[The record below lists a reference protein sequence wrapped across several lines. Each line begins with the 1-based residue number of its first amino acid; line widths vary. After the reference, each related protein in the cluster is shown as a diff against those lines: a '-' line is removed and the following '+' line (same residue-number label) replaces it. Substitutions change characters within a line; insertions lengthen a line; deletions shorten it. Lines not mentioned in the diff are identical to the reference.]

1 MKEVEF
7 ERKVKE
13 KDAEIEMKKAEL
25 DRQAKEKDAEL
36 ERQAK
41 IIQEIQIN
49 AELVRQTTEIEK
61 NKRIDLLENKMDLIE
76 TKINK
81 MLDLM
86 NKS

>member
-1 MKEVEF
+1 MK
-7 ERKVKE
+7 R
-13 KDAEIEMKKAEL
+13 AEL

-49 AELVRQTTEIEK
+49 AKLVTQTNEIEK
-61 NKRIDLLENKMDLIE
+61 SKRIDLLESKMDLIE
-76 TKINK
+76 NKINK